1 MRYILLDKITEVVPG
16 ERARGVKCVTLT
28 DEVLH
33 DHFPDYPI
41 LPGALLVEAAAQ
53 LGGFLLEVSAAKAT
67 GQAGGQAE
75 PRRALLVQIDRAKFR
90 RPAQPGD
97 TVEIVARLASSL
109 ESAAQIEVEATIA
122 GESAMRGKLTFM
134 LKEVPSALVHEQRRY
149 LYRLWTRDLEGKVD
163 IP

>member
-1 MRYILLDKITEVVPG
+1 MRYILLDKITEVLPG
-16 ERARGVKCVTLT
+16 KSARGVKCVTLS

-53 LGGFLLEVSAAKAT
+53 LAGFLLEVSAAEGADGTK
-67 GQAGGQAE
+67 E

-97 TVEIVARLASSL
+97 AVEIVARLLGTL
-109 ESAAQIEVEATIA
+109 EGAAQVEVEANID
-122 GESAMRGKLTFM
+122 GEQAMRGKLTFM
-134 LKEVPSALVHEQRRY
+134 LKDVPSALVHEQRRY
-149 LYRLWTRDLEGKVD
+149 LYRLWTRDLEGKVS